1 MDIELNPGPGV
12 ESKNLSVAH
21 MNVCSLYMSSIKHNP
36 RVKIDEIIS
45 TLVVDKDVDILC
57 ISESWLHDQIK
68 DKDIEIPGYQT
79 PLRKDRK
86 DKRGGGV
93 CVYVTDNLTCKQ
105 LTEHEP
111 DDTDLLWVELRLQN
125 KRVVVGTCYR
135 PPGQNKA
142 EADHFIDQLGTSL
155 ANVIATN
162 PESIILVGDFND
174 KCVKWDSIH
183 THSEVKNN
191 LYDLVNIFDLVQ
203 LIDEPTYFRDASA
216 HVLDLIITDS
226 PGYVQTVGLLP
237 PPWF

>member
-1 MDIELNPGPGV
+1 MWCWTARTRWHLFADYTNATGQLTPSYDSYSISLMTFLCCLLLTKNMDIELNPGPGV
-12 ESKNLSVAH
+12 EGKNLSVAH

-57 ISESWLHDQIK
+57 ISESWLHDQI
-68 DKDIEIPGYQT
+68 DKDLIKIPGYQT

-93 CVYVTDNLTCKQ
+93 CVYVTENIIRKQ

-111 DDTDLLWVELRLQN
+111 EDTDLLWLELRLQN

-135 PPGQNKA
+135 PPGQNRA

-155 ANVIATN
+155 A
-162 PESIILVGDFND
+162 
-174 KCVKWDSIH
+174 K
-183 THSEVKNN
+183 
-191 LYDLVNIFDLVQ
+191 
-203 LIDEPTYFRDASA
+203 
-216 HVLDLIITDS
+216 
-226 PGYVQTVGLLP
+226 GYSNKSRIYNTSRR
-237 PPWF
+237 F